1 MRLFLVLA
9 LTIAV
14 PQLASAADW
23 RYCLAP
29 SHAEHKVYMTPPFAA
44 SIAVDDAES
53 ELGHMLS
60 HSGLRYDDVQC
71 PRSDDESS
79 VLDMQQHA
87 IAMNRQL
94 GNQVISLRWKPEN

>member
-1 MRLFLVLA
+1 MRLFLVIA

-29 SHAEHKVYMTPPFAA
+29 SHAEHKVYMTPPFATA
-44 SIAVDDAES
+44 IAVDDAES

-60 HSGLRYDDVQC
+60 RSGLRYDDVQC

-87 IAMNRQL
+87 VAMNRQL
-94 GNQVISLRWKPEN
+94 GNQVINLRWKPGG

>member
-29 SHAEHKVYMTPPFAA
+29 SHAEHKVYVTPPFSAT
-44 SIAVDDAES
+44 IPMDDAES
-53 ELGHMLS
+53 ELAHSLS
-60 HSGLRYDDVQC
+60 KSGLHYDDVQC

-79 VLDMQQHA
+79 VFDMQQHA
-87 IAMNRQL
+87 VSINREL
-94 GNQVISLRWKPEN
+94 GNQVIGLHWKPGS

>member
-9 LTIAV
+9 LTFAV
-14 PQLASAADW
+14 PQWASAADW

-29 SHAEHKVYMTPPFAA
+29 SHTEHKVYMTPPFAA
-44 SIAVDDAES
+44 SIALDDAES
-53 ELGHMLS
+53 ELAHTLS
-60 HSGLRYDDVQC
+60 QSGLRYDDVQC

-87 IAMNRQL
+87 VSVNRQL
-94 GNQVISLRWKPEN
+94 GNQIINLHWKPGS